1 MNNSP
6 SVLALCTGS
15 VKPILIRNAGRP
27 GDIDRVMS
35 GIHKSVVSQESD
47 PQTIACQRMGLVGD
61 EQADLNVHGGLDK
74 AIYCYPFEHYG
85 FWKNAFPWLTE
96 QASLYGQVGENLCTA
111 GLSEA
116 DVYVGDQLRIGE
128 EVLLRITKP
137 REPCYKFNAK
147 MRSPSAAKLMAQEG
161 CCGWYVSVLHEGK
174 IKAGDRITVIPGP
187 RDITVA
193 AEYQRLIKR

>member
-27 GDIDRVMS
+27 GDIDQVMS
-35 GIHKSVVSQESD
+35 GIHKSVVSQEHD
-47 PQTIACQRMGLVGD
+47 PQTITCQRMGLVGD

-74 AIYCYPFEHYG
+74 AIYCYPFEHYA
-85 FWKNAFPWLTE
+85 FWKKAFPWLAE
-96 QASLYGQVGENLCTA
+96 QASLYGQVGENLCTE
-111 GLSEA
+111 GLVEA
-116 DVYVGDQLRIGE
+116 DVYVGDQLRIGQ

-161 CCGWYVSVLHEGK
+161 RCGWYASVLQEGK
-174 IKAGDRITVIPGP
+174 IKAGDPIAVIPGP

-193 AEYQRLIKR
+193 AEYQRLMRR